1 MRSGCHDD
9 QDFLKVNG
17 KKKKKKK
24 KKKIADQTF
33 AEKIY
38 ICRVLIEKF

>member
-24 KKKIADQTF
+24 IADQTL

-38 ICRVLIEKF
+38 TCRVLIEKF

>member
-17 KKKKKKK
+17 KKKKK

>member
-24 KKKIADQTF
+24 KKKLPIKLLQRKF
-33 AEKIY
+33 IYAE
-38 ICRVLIEKF
+38 F

>member
-9 QDFLKVNG
+9 QGFLKVNG
-17 KKKKKKK
+17 KKK

>member
-9 QDFLKVNG
+9 QDFLKFNG
-17 KKKKKKK
+17 KKKKKK